1 MEIIFII
8 GMIIS
13 LLSCFFS
20 LYMVCLHKY
29 KVIKKEKIQNA
40 ELIKIHP
47 VIIIHEN
54 INDETINN
62 ESIIIAEPIQ
72 PITTII

>member
-1 MEIIFII
+1 
-8 GMIIS
+8 
-13 LLSCFFS
+13 
-20 LYMVCLHKY
+20 MVCLYKY

-54 INDETINN
+54 IHDESINHETIV
-62 ESIIIAEPIQ
+62 IAEPIQ
-72 PITTII
+72 PIII

>member
-1 MEIIFII
+1 MEIIFRI

-13 LLSCFFS
+13 LISGFVS
-20 LYMVCLHKY
+20 LYMVCYKY